1 MGKEI
6 YKETI
11 KEFHHYNTEVIVD
24 NTQVNEL
31 KNKINQM
38 QNNQEMA
45 SLYFKQYVQNVQ
57 NNQEIMRN
65 YYENQ
70 LKIAIQQRDLN
81 SQELEKM
88 HKQIEAGKNK
98 LQNTNNKLLQMEKN
112 LQEEETK
119 GKIFKKQL
127 NEVKCQLESSNIQ
140 LKSIKEK
147 EEELKKK
154 KTQAEKLLPK
164 RLEFLKKVY
173 SEGLSNKIQIS
184 QKQISEYYQKNSLF
198 KDLGNKIISSEK
210 LDLYLKDYI
219 KSNIVNIINSI
230 ISNGEHFN
238 IIVLGKTGVGKST
251 LINAELNL
259 KGDKKAKT
267 NLGKC
272 TTQGFEEFISN
283 ERPGLRLIDSRGIE
297 IGDYNIEAVIENTIK
312 YIEDRSNNGDIDKFI
327 HCIWYC
333 IQSESKRVEDV
344 EYKAM
349 NLLMKQYENSKLP
362 IIIVITQ
369 NIDDDITQEMIS
381 ILNNSLQNK
390 PDIVPVVA
398 EEKIIKKKIINLKF
412 HKKA

>member
-1 MGKEI
+1 M
-6 YKETI
+6 
-11 KEFHHYNTEVIVD
+11 
-24 NTQVNEL
+24 
-31 KNKINQM
+31 
-38 QNNQEMA
+38 
-45 SLYFKQYVQNVQ
+45 
-57 NNQEIMRN
+57 
-65 YYENQ
+65 
-70 LKIAIQQRDLN
+70 
-81 SQELEKM
+81 
-88 HKQIEAGKNK
+88 
-98 LQNTNNKLLQMEKN
+98 
-112 LQEEETK
+112 
-119 GKIFKKQL
+119 
-127 NEVKCQLESSNIQ
+127 
-140 LKSIKEK
+140 
-147 EEELKKK
+147 
-154 KTQAEKLLPK
+154 
-164 RLEFLKKVY
+164 
-173 SEGLSNKIQIS
+173 
-184 QKQISEYYQKNSLF
+184 
-198 KDLGNKIISSEK
+198 
-210 LDLYLKDYI
+210 
-219 KSNIVNIINSI
+219 NIINSI